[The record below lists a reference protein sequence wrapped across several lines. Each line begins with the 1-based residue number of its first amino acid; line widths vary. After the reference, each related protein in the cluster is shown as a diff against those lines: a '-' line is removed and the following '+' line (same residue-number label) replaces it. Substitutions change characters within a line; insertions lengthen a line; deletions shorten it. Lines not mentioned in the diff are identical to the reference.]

1 MKLKE
6 LCSYLDTAVP
16 LSFQED
22 YDNCGL
28 QVGLPNAEISSALVT
43 IDVTEEVIEEAIANK
58 CNVIVSHH
66 PLIFRGIKSLTGS
79 SYVERIIHS
88 AIKNDLAIYSS
99 HTNLDVFSDGVSRK
113 MAEKLGMEDITVL
126 SPSENTLLKL
136 VTYIPETHF
145 EKVRDKLFEAGAGKT
160 GNYDKCGF
168 SVSGTGS
175 FRANEKANPFVGE
188 KDKLHFEN
196 EIRFETILFSH
207 LQDKVTKALLETHP
221 YEEVAYDFYVLENK
235 NAEIGLGCVGKLPQ
249 PVSEEEFLKI
259 ASSVF
264 DAKGLRF
271 SKLTGKP
278 VSKVALCGGS
288 GISLLDCAIN
298 SGAEVF
304 LTADI
309 KYHDFFNTENRILL
323 VDTGHYESEKFSTE
337 ILKDLIIKKFPKF
350 AVRFSET
357 NTNPINYF

>member
-6 LCSYLDTAVP
+6 ICSYLDTAVP

-28 QVGLPNAEISSALVT
+28 QVGSPEAEISSILVT
-43 IDVTEEVIEEAIANK
+43 IDVTEEVLAEAVQHK
-58 CNVIVSHH
+58 CDVVLSHH
-66 PLIFRGIKSLTGS
+66 PLIFRGIKSLTGR
-79 SYVERIIHS
+79 SYVERIIHN
-88 AIKNDLAIYSS
+88 AIKNDVAIYSS
-99 HTNLDVFSDGVSRK
+99 HTNLDIFKDGVSRK
-113 MAEKLGMEDITVL
+113 MAEKLGLEDIYVL

-136 VTYIPETHF
+136 VTYVPESHF
-145 EKVRDKLFEAGAGKT
+145 EKVRNKIFEAGAGKT

-168 SVSGTGS
+168 SVSGAGS

-221 YEEVAYDFYVLENK
+221 YEEVAYDFYALENK
-235 NAEIGLGCVGKLPQ
+235 NAEIGLGCVGKLPK

-271 SKLTGKP
+271 SKLTGNP
-278 VSKVALCGGS
+278 VKKIALCGGS
-288 GISLLDCAIN
+288 GISLLNRAI
-298 SGAEVF
+298 SSEAEVSVSYTH
-304 LTADI
+304 LTLPT
-309 KYHDFFNTENRILL
+309 KRI
-323 VDTGHYESEKFSTE
+323 
-337 ILKDLIIKKFPKF
+337 
-350 AVRFSET
+350 
-357 NTNPINYF
+357 